1 MPTAAEDAT
10 QPSLKAR
17 DLLKLAGLTYRQLN
31 DWEHRAGVLE
41 AERATSDGWRRFSWE
56 EALALCICAD
66 LRRQFAIPL
75 KSVGPLYLWLA
86 GKEPNAIGKE
96 LALSGDV
103 ELWELEHGSPLP
115 KLRELRG
122 EAFADAMKDERNRRV
137 LLDFI
142 AAKLNSLGTRPVLLA
157 MQMARFGLPAYLCT
171 TFEMSLILQERNF
184 VRWASTRAVR
194 KPTIVVPLNARID
207 EFREAM
213 ELPSVGLDT
222 ILPSFEECWADLRQG
237 AGVSEAE
244 RQVLHALREQSSQQV
259 VVHTKDGEPRQM
271 DVHEQFLLHGP
282 SLTAGAIADVVR
294 ERAHQTVEVI
304 VKDGRPVTVRRK
316 TVTKLSSTRGTH
328 PKR

>member
-1 MPTAAEDAT
+1 MPSTAPDSVPA
-10 QPSLKAR
+10 SLKAR
-17 DLLKLAGLTYRQLN
+17 DLLQLAGLTYRQLN

-41 AERATSDGWRRFSWE
+41 AERATSDGWRKFSWE

-75 KSVGPLYLWLA
+75 KSLGPLYLWLA
-86 GKEPNAIGKE
+86 GKKPDAIGKE
-96 LALSGDV
+96 LALCGDV

-115 KLRELRG
+115 ELRQLRG
-122 EAFADAMKDERNRRV
+122 EAFADAMKDERNRRA

-171 TFEMSLILQERNF
+171 TFEMSLILQEQNF
-184 VRWASTRAVR
+184 VRWAATRAAR

-213 ELPSVGLDT
+213 KLPAVGLDA

-237 AGVSEAE
+237 AAVSEAE
-244 RQVLHALREQSSQQV
+244 RQVLQALRERSCRQV
-259 VVHTKDGEPRQM
+259 VVRTKDGDPTQI
-271 DVHEQFLLHGP
+271 DVHEEFPAGP
-282 SLTAGAIADVVR
+282 SLTAGAIANVVR
-294 ERAHQTVEVI
+294 ERPHQTVEVV

-316 TVTKLSSTRGTH
+316 TVNKLSSRRGTH